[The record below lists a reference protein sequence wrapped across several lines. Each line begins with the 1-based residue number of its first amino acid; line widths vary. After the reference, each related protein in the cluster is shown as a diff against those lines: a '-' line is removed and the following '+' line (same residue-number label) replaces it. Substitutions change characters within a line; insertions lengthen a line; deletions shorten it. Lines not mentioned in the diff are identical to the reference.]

1 VILPPR
7 LLLGYG
13 LVVGAGLILGVE
25 LMTLLGA
32 VGARAGASEAAP
44 AAAPG
49 AWYDTPLAA
58 AFVHAG
64 WVALAAALA
73 VAGWRLLYG
82 RPRP

>member
-13 LVVGAGLILGVE
+13 LVVGAGLILGIE

-32 VGARAGASEAAP
+32 LGGRAGASAAVTGP
-44 AAAPG
+44 ARS
-49 AWYDTPLAA
+49 AWYDSPLAG

-64 WVALAAALA
+64 WVALAATLA
-73 VAGWRLLYG
+73 AAGWRLLYG
-82 RPRP
+82 RSRP

>member
-13 LVVGAGLILGVE
+13 LVVGAGLILGIE

-32 VGARAGASEAAP
+32 LGARSGASAAVTAP
-44 AAAPG
+44 ATG
-49 AWYDTPLAA
+49 AWYDSPLAT